1 MVKIVPNDRDARK
14 KLEECEKTVRRLAFE
29 ESIAA
34 EHIDAFAAMKID
46 DIGIT
51 EGVMSERI
59 ANKFVIL
66 SKNVI
71 SAIQ

>member
-1 MVKIVPNDRDARK
+1 MPNDRDARK

-51 EGVMSERI
+51 EEGSGERREE
-59 ANKFVIL
+59 KGEHYV
-66 SKNVI
+66 
-71 SAIQ
+71 